1 MARWFNKES
10 DRLSEEIARLE
21 RDQKRLEKQAEL
33 IARQMDEPIQQEEKE
48 ITRMA
53 KFKLEP
59 SSRPTGKD
67 GRKKKRLRVHQK
79 RARNRF
85 FIMFGVLLI
94 LALILWRL
102 LF

>member
-1 MARWFNKES
+1 MARWFKKES

-21 RDQKRLEKQAEL
+21 RDQKRLEKQADL
-33 IARQMDEPIQQEEKE
+33 ISRQMAKPIQQEERE

-53 KFKLEP
+53 RFKLDPP
-59 SSRPTGKD
+59 SLAPGRDSRKQ
-67 GRKKKRLRVHQK
+67 KRLRVHQK
-79 RARNRF
+79 RLRNRF
-85 FIMFGVLLI
+85 FLMSGVLLV

>member
-21 RDQKRLEKQAEL
+21 KDQKRLEKQADL
-33 IARQMDEPIQQEEKE
+33 ISRQMSEPVQQEEKE

-53 KFKLEP
+53 KFKLDPPSRALGKEP
-59 SSRPTGKD
+59 
-67 GRKKKRLRVHQK
+67 RKKKRLRIHQK
-79 RARNRF
+79 RARNQF
-85 FIMFGVLLI
+85 FIMFGVLVV

-102 LF
+102 LS

>member
-10 DRLSEEIARLE
+10 DRLSEEIERLE
-21 RDQKRLEKQAEL
+21 KDQKRLEKQAAL
-33 IARQMDEPIQQEEKE
+33 IEQQILNPIQPEEKE

-53 KFKLEP
+53 RFKLDSP
-59 SSRPTGKD
+59 SGTIDRET
-67 GRKKKRLRVHQK
+67 RKKKRLRVHQK
-79 RARNRF
+79 RLRNRF
-85 FIMFGVLLI
+85 FIMFGLLLV